1 MEKNI
6 VLMEQVAARLGME
19 AMVAVI
25 ILRVFVVKTGFTV
38 APMQRLA
45 VPILVVVFFLMLFVA
60 NLAVV
65 ARMEPIVLTMG
76 PVLDQIFSMTLIQP
90 WKR

>member
-76 PVLDQIFSMTLIQP
+76 PVLDQIFSML
-90 WKR
+90 